1 MKGAAWFR
9 FEKCRVDHKLM
20 SLLLLTLI
28 SPEIAEKAHSC
39 SNDVKA
45 SYTRMGFI
53 SNYVLVNYN
62 LEFFINRAKTK
73 G

>member
-1 MKGAAWFR
+1 
-9 FEKCRVDHKLM
+9 M